1 MKHAYLLYNML
12 SSCFFHSVIPDISF
26 PPPNY
31 EYEINQFMA
40 VTFMCIAIGIP
51 PPDIQFVIND
61 TLLDLQF
68 NDHFSLMDPTTETM
82 DITDRRDYV
91 SVVMR
96 QLLLNPVHDE
106 DSNNYTCLATNV
118 NGNDSVEFE
127 LVVKGEF
134 AIVDNIY
141 TL

>member
-1 MKHAYLLYNML
+1 MKHAYLLYML

-40 VTFMCIAIGIP
+40 VTFLCIAIGIP
-51 PPDIQFVIND
+51 PPDIQFFIND
-61 TLLDLQF
+61 TLLDSQF

-82 DITDRRDYV
+82 DITGRGDV
-91 SVVMR
+91 HLVMR
-96 QLLLNPVHDE
+96 QLLINPALDE